1 MPFSPDVLA
10 ANPDLAA
17 KIRRSKSKTPGGKGH
32 GHTPDEQSYRAAG
45 IGKSPTRRQL
55 VRDMARTA
63 KAVIEWNAGKG
74 GFSEDANVQRAIEAL
89 RRLEAI

>member
-17 KIRRSKSKTPGGKGH
+17 KLRRSKAKTPGGKGH
-32 GHTPDEQSYRAAG
+32 GHTPDEQTYRAAG
-45 IGKSPTRRQL
+45 IGKDPTRRRL
-55 VRDMARTA
+55 VRDMARMA
-63 KAVIEWNAGKG
+63 AGLIEWNASKG
-74 GFSEDANVQRAIEAL
+74 GFVDDVDVQRALEAL